1 MKGNFLIKNLIIIIG
16 LLQVI
21 YSENEFIKIKAPFKP
36 FVSVLSP
43 ESMAQFED
51 TSKYFQENKDNKL
64 ISLSEYESVSGDG
77 NKSDAEIYF
86 SQISFSVKCMFVEN
100 YNLYDISGLGKNVL
114 SDEKEY
120 NITINGKKIYFNFCY
135 DLKPKAD
142 INCNFE
148 KKQVFV
154 LDENN
159 KCDYLANSILSG
171 NSWYTGTNE
180 YNNITYLRI
189 DLNHDNEGDH
199 KNHVFTYILE
209 CDKSVKYNY
218 VEGESYYKKDLGNGT
233 FETKIY
239 IKTSEACPKMDF
251 YVIWEFINNYSYIFA
266 SLLVAFGIFNCI
278 FGNKFAD
285 YTCFILTLFGC
296 TIFVLFFAQFI
307 LPPGCAKWIIWVI
320 LVLGIIIGCSVGYV
334 VFNHYE
340 KVLAFLVGG
349 IGGVILGQF
358 LFSMFG
364 NLIPWNSILV
374 NVLFVIICVI
384 VAILLAFWLNTA
396 IVIGATSFIGSYAF
410 IRGLSLFFGSFPS
423 EFTIIDLKNR
433 GETDQIA
440 QLLTWKVYMY
450 LAAIVICTGL
460 SIFVQIVIN
469 KKYPKNNDKDGG
481 DRLMSDSS

>member
-1 MKGNFLIKNLIIIIG
+1 MEHLKLK
-16 LLQVI
+16 
-21 YSENEFIKIKAPFKP
+21 FI
-36 FVSVLSP
+36 L
-43 ESMAQFED
+43 
-51 TSKYFQENKDNKL
+51 
-64 ISLSEYESVSGDG
+64 
-77 NKSDAEIYF
+77 
-86 SQISFSVKCMFVEN
+86 
-100 YNLYDISGLGKNVL
+100 
-114 SDEKEY
+114 
-120 NITINGKKIYFNFCY
+120 
-135 DLKPKAD
+135 
-142 INCNFE
+142 
-148 KKQVFV
+148 KQVKLV
-154 LDENN
+154 L
-159 KCDYLANSILSG
+159 
-171 NSWYTGTNE
+171 
-180 YNNITYLRI
+180 
-189 DLNHDNEGDH
+189 
-199 KNHVFTYILE
+199 
-209 CDKSVKYNY
+209 
-218 VEGESYYKKDLGNGT
+218 
-233 FETKIY
+233 
-239 IKTSEACPKMDF
+239 KMDF
-251 YVIWEFINNYSYIFA
+251 YFIWEFINNYSYIFA

-320 LVLGIIIGCSVGYV
+320 LVLGIIIGCSVGYI
-334 VFNHYE
+334 VFKNYE